1 MHDGDLRGSSLF
13 CFLLKSLARHKFRH
27 MHVYAPEKGSLRGE
41 QCFVMVVIR

>member
-27 MHVYAPEKGSLRGE
+27 MHVYAPEKGSLIWR
-41 QCFVMVVIR
+41 VIPFKINH